1 MKAFPLKLALAL
13 SAMFLL
19 TGCQRDMS
27 DLEEFVETVK
37 NRPPRPI
44 EPLPEIKPQETFE
57 YSAFGLRD
65 PFSNDLQQVEQV
77 AQEENNAEG
86 EGPDLT
92 RRKEMLESY
101 PLDSLAMVGTYAQ
114 GDNFW
119 ALIVDPEGTIYRVSV
134 GDHMGQNYG
143 EVTAISEDEVTLLEW
158 QRDGLGGWIQR
169 EATIALTEEE

>member
-1 MKAFPLKLALAL
+1 MKPQFIKTAFV
-13 SAMFLL
+13 FLVIGL
-19 TGCQRDMS
+19 ISGCQRDMS
-27 DLEEFVETVK
+27 DLEEFVESVK

-65 PFSNDLQQVEQV
+65 PFSNDLQQTETV
-77 AQEENNAEG
+77 AVEENNVEG
-86 EGPDLT
+86 EGPDLN

-114 GDNFW
+114 GDNYW

-143 EVTAISEDEVTLLEW
+143 EVTAISEDEVKLLEW

-169 EATIALTEEE
+169 EATIALSEEE

>member
-1 MKAFPLKLALAL
+1 MKLIPQKLLL
-13 SAMFLL
+13 VSVVIVL

-27 DLEEFVETVK
+27 DLEEFISSVK
-37 NRPPRPI
+37 ERRPRPI
-44 EPLPEIKPQETFE
+44 EPLPEIKPQEIFE

-65 PFSNDLQQVEQV
+65 PFSNDLQQAPSETVQ
-77 AQEENNAEG
+77 ENNMEG
-86 EGPDLT
+86 EGPDLN
-92 RRKEMLESY
+92 RRKEMLENY

-114 GDNFW
+114 GDDYW

-143 EVTAISEDEVTLLEW
+143 EITAISEDEVRLLEW

-169 EATIALTEEE
+169 EATIALTDEE